1 MNERISR
8 LRSSLALFRQNLD
21 VLISKVEDGTI
32 KKRSI
37 SELDNYIVSL
47 QHALDETD
55 RLIGKLI
62 NNKFIKN
69 IDVVNLD

>member
-21 VLISKVEDGTI
+21 VLISKVEDGSI